1 MTNPVWDAVY
11 TVTVPAD
18 LTASVLAA
26 CRAEAAAGIKRT
38 PTPMMRVLPPVTAA
52 AACVAVLGVALYLGG
67 NTPDDLPVLPPVGNE
82 DTTTEVTESTTT
94 TTERAEKT
102 TSKATATTV
111 KPTTTTVKPTTT
123 TTTTTAPYILVG
135 GEDDYEGSQSENI
148 PSLKDRLVSPA
159 LEEKMKEYHDVNAV
173 YQVVIFFKLC
183 MEDEDAI
190 DKLIEADEEYQS
202 IEKQYEAARKALK
215 EADKR
220 FDDCEYPYTDPRKAA
235 LWEERNEAEK
245 KRCEISCEMYDLN
258 YELFKRFVKNLKQ
271 ERFEYAAQFSKT
283 EPIKDYC
290 QGGDGNYGCYMELT
304 ADAINKLIDRGGYD
318 LFLASKLDSYRLGYN
333 CE

>member
-1 MTNPVWDAVY
+1 MKKYDE
-11 TVTVPAD
+11 
-18 LTASVLAA
+18 LTARLLERRDSYVAVQAAKRKRIMQVALPMSGGLLAA
-26 CRAEAAAGIKRT
+26 
-38 PTPMMRVLPPVTAA
+38 LL
-52 AACVAVLGVALYLGG
+52 CVGLWQGG
-67 NTPDDLPVLPPVGNE
+67 AFAPAQLPVEAPNE
-82 DTTTEVTESTTT
+82 GTTTEATEPTDTT
-94 TTERAEKT
+94 AD
-102 TSKATATTV
+102 
-111 KPTTTTVKPTTT
+111 T
-123 TTTTTAPYILVG
+123 TTTTTAKPTTPTTTEPYILVG

-220 FDDCEYPYTDPRKAA
+220 FDDCEYPEGDPRQYA

-245 KRCEISCEMYDLN
+245 KKCEISCEMGDLR

-290 QGGDGNYGCYMELT
+290 QGGNGSYGCYMELT

-318 LFLASKLDSYRLGYN
+318 LFLASKLDSYRLGYD